1 MEEGEYFKELDM
13 VDDLGKLSRRKD
25 ILQTC
30 KHLELVTRKSDLLER
45 HKKDRKKSSLLNEDV
60 QVGFDTI

>member
-25 ILQTC
+25 ILQIC
-30 KHLELVTRKSDLLER
+30 EKFELVTRKSDLLER
-45 HKKDRKKSSLLNEDV
+45 HKKDRNKSSLLNEDV
-60 QVGFDTI
+60 QVGFDPI